1 MKSNITIAGGLV
13 LFGAILFSTLHPTR
27 IQADSTQVTEQ
38 GIVTEIYQTAFK
50 DLVLKL
56 KDHGK
61 SYYIEGAFGDNLS
74 FEELKEKVLYKSV
87 KIEYPER
94 WSPIKSENSKH
105 YISKLEHN
113 GEIIFQE

>member
-1 MKSNITIAGGLV
+1 MHPPRLQGDNSSITE
-13 LFGAILFSTLHPTR
+13 S
-27 IQADSTQVTEQ
+27 

-56 KDHGK
+56 QDQGK

-94 WSPIKSENSKH
+94 WSPMRSENSKH
-105 YISKLEHN
+105 YISKLEQN
-113 GEIIFQE
+113 GEIIFEE